1 MNHYQWDCRRL
12 SLWSW
17 QIACHPTRAH
27 MKISTFTGK
36 QTSVNICVAISG
48 LYLVNTSICMP
59 VTAYSYFDEYFVHI
73 TDWKFRRP
81 FLLVNSFLHKPKLHF
96 FMASNCIC
104 KLLQFYSAKQSK
116 STCTQ
121 NATRLRCIP
130 SVQRFLSLF
139 YALGFICNRF
149 ASSSISVC
157 SLLLIFRPI
166 RRCRD
171 IQLSAYKR
179 WKCIVEN
186 RI

>member
-1 MNHYQWDCRRL
+1 
-12 SLWSW
+12 
-17 QIACHPTRAH
+17 

-130 SVQRFLSLF
+130 FVQRFLSLF
-139 YALGFICNRF
+139 SMPL
-149 ASSSISVC
+149 ASSATV
-157 SLLLIFRPI
+157 SLLLLF
-166 RRCRD
+166 
-171 IQLSAYKR
+171 QFVLSY
-179 WKCIVEN
+179 
-186 RI
+186 